1 MAAAPVTHR
10 HKERTMDV
18 KVLGPGCRNCVN
30 LEARTR
36 EALDA
41 LGVEAEVEKITDP
54 VTIAG
59 YGILS
64 TPGLVVDGEVVVS
77 GKVPTVRR
85 LEELLAR

>member
-1 MAAAPVTHR
+1 VNI
-10 HKERTMDV
+10 

-41 LGVEAEVEKITDP
+41 LGLHAEVEKVTDP
-54 VTIAG
+54 GAIAG
-59 YGILS
+59 YGVLA
-64 TPGLVVDGEVVVS
+64 TPGLVVDGEVVVA
-77 GKVPTVRR
+77 GKVPTVRK